1 MQPCVKCGW
10 DTRSGSRICA
20 ACRVAEAT
28 PGSARAADPD
38 AEKEALLT
46 AVLRSA
52 RSVEP
57 VVDDDE
63 IAAPERL
70 TGAAGTAGNLEEHHV
85 AVLATDPGDEDEHVA
100 LREIRPSE
108 DDFVA
113 RHDEGAVAS
122 AAEMTAE
129 RGEHDQPDVA
139 TSLVEA
145 LDDSE
150 HTIHR
155 AGLPPPPV
163 AGDSETNGMVSGEI
177 GQDTADDLAALFN
190 APSPWDRDPRPAN
203 RLPAPTQD
211 QPDSGYDPAAFH
223 HATGDIPA
231 GADPAQ
237 EPAGSW
243 DTGGKD
249 ATYSAAEWPWVGKS
263 GDGGFWAPPA
273 DHSETAVRGHSGTW
287 AEAPEVGTQ
296 DDSAYYTAVEAA
308 ATSQEP
314 SAPEPQRPEAK
325 AGAGERLRAAF
336 QELGA
341 WTAVAQVALL
351 AVGMLCIIQVFVL
364 IVVNSYLGDARSGG
378 DVETGS
384 LAAHAK
390 VDGVMLP
397 ALLACA
403 LVAFAFAAW
412 RSAVSR
418 SEGSARS
425 GGILGSPL
433 GVPIA
438 LWRVLLAAITLLLVI
453 IAGTPP
459 TVAAALRITQWAI
472 FACALLGTACFAAPR
487 GLEAPVKAKD
497 DGVSRQESGGA
508 SGGGIPPRAGSRSTA

>member
-1 MQPCVKCGW
+1 V
-10 DTRSGSRICA
+10 
-20 ACRVAEAT
+20 
-28 PGSARAADPD
+28 
-38 AEKEALLT
+38 
-46 AVLRSA
+46 
-52 RSVEP
+52 
-57 VVDDDE
+57 
-63 IAAPERL
+63 
-70 TGAAGTAGNLEEHHV
+70 
-85 AVLATDPGDEDEHVA
+85 
-100 LREIRPSE
+100 
-108 DDFVA
+108 
-113 RHDEGAVAS
+113 
-122 AAEMTAE
+122 
-129 RGEHDQPDVA
+129 
-139 TSLVEA
+139 
-145 LDDSE
+145 
-150 HTIHR
+150 
-155 AGLPPPPV
+155 
-163 AGDSETNGMVSGEI
+163 
-177 GQDTADDLAALFN
+177 
-190 APSPWDRDPRPAN
+190 
-203 RLPAPTQD
+203 
-211 QPDSGYDPAAFH
+211 
-223 HATGDIPA
+223 
-231 GADPAQ
+231 ADPAQ

-487 GLEAPVKAKD
+487 GLEASPVKAKD